1 MLVCPSC
8 KRVIAT
14 PGRFCPEC
22 GAALAVPPPA
32 APAPP
37 APAQPPAPGPPEG
50 RTVSTSD
57 TPSSARPPSS
67 SVHGRFEPGT
77 RLGTRYRVVGL
88 LGRGGMGEVYR
99 ADDLELNQSVALKF
113 LPEKVARNAGDLAR
127 LRQEVRVARQ
137 IAHPNVCRTYD
148 IAEADGQVFVVMEY
162 VDGEDLASVLRRL
175 GRPTPDKALEIARQL
190 CLGLG
195 AAHEN
200 GVLHRDLK
208 PANIMIDG
216 RGRVRITDFGLAGTT
231 EELAAEGGA
240 VGTPGY
246 MAPEQLRGGAASAQ
260 SDIFALGLVL
270 YELFTGKRAADVTPR
285 PDSSRPDSDSSPRT
299 PSSLVAGVDPAVER
313 VILRCLERD
322 PARRPQ
328 SAYAVFGALPGG
340 DPLAAAVAAG
350 ETPSP
355 ELVANA
361 GVEGSVR
368 PLYAGLAVLVA
379 VLGLLGLSAIQSPL
393 FKGFGKPPSILS
405 VRADEIL
412 THATGRP
419 APRYSSEG
427 MRYAPEAKASASR
440 ADSLAAAGRRPRVR
454 SEPAKQYWR
463 RWSPSA
469 FVTEELHRSRPSPSD
484 PPQSYPGSGIVLLD
498 MQGRLLALEALPL
511 SVADSSAS
519 RSADWAA
526 LLEAAGR
533 EPAHVV
539 RVPPPAA
546 FVAYADTVAAWRLS
560 DSTAPETTLVA
571 AAIRGRVVRVE
582 TFAGRTALGQLEVVA
597 NDPTPKIQEW
607 VQVLFLVVIPL
618 IGGII
623 LARRNLRAKRGDIR
637 GAVVVGI
644 AIVVL
649 YLLFHLFSAHLGE
662 LGLFAIL
669 VAVTALGPLGH
680 ALIHGVTMSLA
691 YLAIEPY
698 VRRLWPSVLVS
709 WARLVAGRLRD
720 PIIGRDVLVGAV
732 VGAALP
738 FIFVGAQS
746 AERALGFPVGP
757 GQLSSFLLDTV
768 ISAPSVLAQVC
779 LAFALG
785 LARATTFYTVL
796 LILRFVL
803 RNNRLAAIAAL
814 LLFLFALLD
823 YSSKALWLDAIVS
836 LLAWGA
842 VVWVAL
848 RFGYVA
854 LIVIVAVSALAE
866 SLAWT
871 LDFSSWVAPQTM
883 FAWGIMAVLLGYGFL
898 TAVGGKSLFSDPLS
912 DPVAPAARGRK

>member
-1 MLVCPSC
+1 MPVCPSC
-8 KRVIAT
+8 KRVVDT

-22 GAALAVPPPA
+22 GAALAAPHPA
-32 APAPP
+32 TAPP
-37 APAQPPAPGPPEG
+37 ERPTLSSP
-50 RTVSTSD
+50 D
-57 TPSSARPPSS
+57 TPSSSRPSS
-67 SVHGRFEPGT
+67 SSIHGRFEPGT

-99 ADDLELNQSVALKF
+99 ADDLELSQSVALKF
-113 LPEKVARNAGDLAR
+113 LPEKVARNAADLAR

-216 RGRVRITDFGLAGTT
+216 RGRVRITDFGLAGTV
-231 EELAAEGGA
+231 EELAAEAGA
-240 VGTPGY
+240 AGTPGY
-246 MAPEQLRGGAASAQ
+246 MAPEQLRGAAASAQ

-270 YELFTGKRAADVTPR
+270 YELFTGKRATDVTPR

-328 SAYAVFGALPGG
+328 SAYAVYGALPGG

-361 GVEGSVR
+361 GVEGSIR
-368 PLYAGLAVLVA
+368 PLYAGLAVLVT
-379 VLGLLGLSAIQSPL
+379 VLSLLGISAIQTPL
-393 FKGFGKPPSILS
+393 FKGLGRPPSVLS
-405 VRADEIL
+405 VRADE
-412 THATGRP
+412 TFARVTGHP
-419 APRYSSEG
+419 APKYSSDG
-427 MRYAPEAKASASR
+427 MRYAPATKEKKL
-440 ADSLAAAGRRPRVR
+440 DVH

-469 FVTEELHRSRPSPSD
+469 FRMEELWDSRPSLID
-484 PPQSYPGSGIVLLD
+484 PPQAYPGSGIVLLD

-511 SVADSSAS
+511 SGPDSSAL
-519 RSADWAA
+519 RGANLSALID
-526 LLEAAGR
+526 AAGR
-533 EPAHVV
+533 DPARAVG
-539 RVPPPAA
+539 VPPPVA
-546 FVAYADTVAAWRLS
+546 FAVYADTVAAWRLS

-571 AAIRGRVVRVE
+571 AAIRGHVVRVE
-582 TFAGRTALGQLEVVA
+582 TFAGRNALGQLALVA
-597 NDPTPKIQEW
+597 NDSAPGIQDW
-607 VQVLFLVVIPL
+607 SQVLLLLFLPMV
-618 IGGII
+618 GGII

-637 GAVVVGI
+637 GALVVGI
-644 AIVVL
+644 SIVILFLL
-649 YLLFHLFSAHLGE
+649 YHLFSMNLGE
-662 LGLFAIL
+662 IGPFAIL
-669 VAVTALGPLGH
+669 VGLTASAPLGH
-680 ALIHGVTMSLA
+680 ALIRGVTMLLA

-720 PIIGRDVLVGAV
+720 PIIGRDVLVGGA
-732 VGAALP
+732 VGAALL
-738 FIFVGAQS
+738 FVFAAAQS
-746 AERALGFPVGP
+746 AERALGFPVDP
-757 GQLSSFLLDTV
+757 GRLSPVLLDAV
-768 ISAPSVLAQVC
+768 ISAPSVLAVVS
-779 LAFALG
+779 LALALG
-785 LARATTFYTVL
+785 IFRATTYYTIL
-796 LILRFVL
+796 LILRFLL
-803 RNNRLAAIAAL
+803 RNNRLAAIATLVLFVLAL
-814 LLFLFALLD
+814 TD
-823 YSSKALWLDAIVS
+823 YSSKSLWLDIPIS
-836 LLAWGA
+836 LLSWGA
-842 VVWVAL
+842 VVWVAV

-854 LIVIVAVSALAE
+854 LTVIVIVSLLAE
-866 SLAWT
+866 GLPWT
-871 LDFSSWVAPQTM
+871 LDFSSWVAPQTL

-912 DPVAPAARGRK
+912 DPVATAVRARK

>member
-1 MLVCPSC
+1 MPVCPSC
-8 KRVIAT
+8 QRVITA

-22 GAALAVPPPA
+22 GSALPA
-32 APAPP
+32 ASPSDLAPNH
-37 APAQPPAPGPPEG
+37 PEG
-50 RTVSTSD
+50 TVSSPD
-57 TPSSARPPSS
+57 TPPSRPSSS

-99 ADDLELNQSVALKF
+99 ADDLELSQSVALKF
-113 LPEKVARNAGDLAR
+113 LPEKVARSAGDLAR

-216 RGRVRITDFGLAGTT
+216 RGRVRITDFGLAGTV
-231 EELAAEGGA
+231 EDLAAEGGGA
-240 VGTPGY
+240 GTPGY
-246 MAPEQLRGGAASAQ
+246 MAPEQLRGGAATAQ

-270 YELFTGKRAADVTPR
+270 YELFTGKRATDVTPR

-361 GVEGSVR
+361 SIEGSVR
-368 PLYAGLAVLVA
+368 PLYAGLVVLAA
-379 VLGLLGLSAIQSPL
+379 VLGLIGISAIQTPL
-393 FKGFGKPPSILS
+393 FKGLGRPPSVLS
-405 VRADEIL
+405 VRAEEIFVRV
-412 THATGRP
+412 TGLP
-419 APRYSSEG
+419 AAPKYSSDG
-427 MRYAPEAKASASR
+427 IRYAPGKIH
-440 ADSLAAAGRRPRVR
+440 

-463 RWSPSA
+463 RWSPSE
-469 FVTEELHRSRPSPSD
+469 FRMEELWDTKPTLLD
-484 PPQSYPGSGIVLLD
+484 PPQAYPGSGIVLLD
-498 MQGRLLALEALPL
+498 MEGRLLALEILPP
-511 SVADSSAS
+511 SRPDSSAS
-519 RSADWAA
+519 RGADWGA
-526 LLEAAGR
+526 LLGAAGR
-533 EPAHVV
+533 DPARAVG
-539 RVPPPAA
+539 VPPPAA
-546 FVAYADTVAAWRLS
+546 FAAYADTVAAWRLS
-560 DSTAPETTLVA
+560 DATSPETTLVA
-571 AAIRGRVVRVE
+571 AAIRGHVVRVE
-582 TFAGRTALGQLEVVA
+582 TFAGRNALGQLAVVA
-597 NDPTPKIQEW
+597 KDSVPGIQDW
-607 VQVLFLVVIPL
+607 FQVLLLLFIPMV
-618 IGGII
+618 GGII

-637 GAVVVGI
+637 GALVVGI
-644 AIVVL
+644 SIVILFLL
-649 YLLFHLFSAHLGE
+649 YRLFSMNLGE
-662 LGLFAIL
+662 VGPFAIL
-669 VAVTALGPLGH
+669 VGVTASAPLGH
-680 ALIHGVTMSLA
+680 ALIRGVTMLLA

-720 PIIGRDVLVGAV
+720 PIIGRDVLVGAA

-738 FIFVGAQS
+738 FIFMGAQS
-746 AERALGFPVGP
+746 AERALGFPVDP
-757 GQLSSFLLDTV
+757 AQLSSFMLDAV
-768 ISAPSVLAQVC
+768 IGAPSGLAVVS
-779 LAFALG
+779 LALALG
-785 LARATTFYTVL
+785 IFRATTFYTIL

-803 RNNRLAAIAAL
+803 RNNRLAAIATL
-814 LLFLFALLD
+814 LLFVSALTD
-823 YSSKALWLDAIVS
+823 YSSKSLWLDLPVA
-836 LLAWGA
+836 LLAWG
-842 VVWVAL
+842 VAL
-848 RFGYVA
+848 WAAVRFGYVA
-854 LIVIVAVSALAE
+854 LIVTVVVSLLAE
-866 SLAWT
+866 GLPWT

-883 FAWGIMAVLLGYGFL
+883 FAWGIMAVLLVYGFM

-912 DPVAPAARGRK
+912 DPVATGVRPIKS

>member
-1 MLVCPSC
+1 MPVCPSC
-8 KRVIAT
+8 QRAIAA

-22 GAALAVPPPA
+22 GAALEAPPP
-32 APAPP
+32 
-37 APAQPPAPGPPEG
+37 QGG
-50 RTVSTSD
+50 TVSSPD
-57 TPSSARPPSS
+57 TPPSSRPSSS

-99 ADDLELNQSVALKF
+99 ADDLELSQSVALKF
-113 LPEKVARNAGDLAR
+113 LPEKVARNAADLAR

-148 IAEADGQVFVVMEY
+148 IAEAEGQVFVVMEY

-216 RGRVRITDFGLAGTT
+216 RGRVRITDFGLAGTV
-231 EELAAEGGA
+231 EELAAEGGGA
-240 VGTPGY
+240 GTPGY
-246 MAPEQLRGGAASAQ
+246 MAPEQLRGAPASAQ

-270 YELFTGKRAADVTPR
+270 YELFTGKRATDVTPR
-285 PDSSRPDSDSSPRT
+285 PDSSRPDSDGSPRT

-368 PLYAGLAVLVA
+368 PLRAGLAVLVA
-379 VLGLLGLSAIQSPL
+379 VLSLIGISAIQTPL
-393 FKGFGKPPSILS
+393 FKGLGRPPSVLS
-405 VRADEIL
+405 VRADEIF
-412 THATGRP
+412 ARVTGHP
-419 APRYSSEG
+419 APKYSAEG
-427 MRYAPEAKASASR
+427 MRYAPAAK
-440 ADSLAAAGRRPRVR
+440 DS
-454 SEPAKQYWR
+454 KQYWR

-469 FVTEELHRSRPSPSD
+469 FRMEQLWDTKPSLID
-484 PPQSYPGSGIVLLD
+484 PPQAYPGSGIVLLD
-498 MQGRLLALEALPL
+498 MEGRLLAIEALPP
-511 SVADSSAS
+511 SGADSSET
-519 RSADWAA
+519 RGPTWVA

-533 EPAHVV
+533 DPARAVT
-539 RVPPPAA
+539 VPPPAA
-546 FVAYADTVAAWRLS
+546 FAAFADTVSAWRLS
-560 DSTAPETTLVA
+560 DSTGPETTLVA
-571 AAIRGRVVRVE
+571 AAIRGHVVRVE
-582 TFAGRTALGQLEVVA
+582 TFAGRNALGRLAVVA
-597 NDPTPKIQEW
+597 NDAAPGIQDW
-607 VQVLFLVVIPL
+607 FQVLLLLVTPMV
-618 IGGII
+618 GGII

-637 GAVVVGI
+637 GALVVGI
-644 AIVVL
+644 STVILFLL
-649 YLLFHLFSAHLGE
+649 YHLFSMNPGE
-662 LGLFAIL
+662 IGPFAIL
-669 VAVTALGPLGH
+669 VGVTASAPLGH
-680 ALIHGVTMSLA
+680 ALIRGVTMLLA

-720 PIIGRDVLVGAV
+720 PIIGRDVLVGAA

-738 FIFVGAQS
+738 FVFTGAQS
-746 AERALGFPVGP
+746 AERALGFPVDP
-757 GQLSSFLLDTV
+757 GQLSPLLLDTV

-779 LAFALG
+779 LVLALG
-785 LARATTFYTVL
+785 FFRATTFYTIL

-803 RNNRLAAIAAL
+803 RSNRLAAIATL
-814 LLFLFALLD
+814 LLFVLALTD
-823 YSSKALWLDAIVS
+823 YSSKSLWLDLPVS
-836 LLAWGA
+836 LLVWGLGL
-842 VVWVAL
+842 WVAL

-854 LIVIVAVSALAE
+854 LMLVITVSLLVE
-866 SLAWT
+866 GLPWT
-871 LDFSSWVAPQTM
+871 LGLSSWVAPQTM
-883 FAWGIMAVLLGYGFL
+883 FAWGIMAVVLGYGFM

-912 DPVAPAARGRK
+912 DPVAKGVR

>member
-1 MLVCPSC
+1 MPVCPSC
-8 KRVIAT
+8 KRVVDT

-22 GAALAVPPPA
+22 GAALA
-32 APAPP
+32 APP
-37 APAQPPAPGPPEG
+37 ERPTLSSP
-50 RTVSTSD
+50 D
-57 TPSSARPPSS
+57 TPSSSRPSSS

-77 RLGTRYRVVGL
+77 RLGTRYRVVAL

-99 ADDLELNQSVALKF
+99 ADDLELSQSVALKF
-113 LPEKVARNAGDLAR
+113 LPEKVARNAADLAR

-216 RGRVRITDFGLAGTT
+216 RGRVRITDFGLAGTA
-231 EELAAEGGA
+231 EDLAAEGGA
-240 VGTPGY
+240 AGTPGY
-246 MAPEQLRGGAASAQ
+246 MAPEQLRGGAASTQ

-270 YELFTGKRAADVTPR
+270 YELFTGKRATDVTPR

-328 SAYAVFGALPGG
+328 SAYAVYGALPGG

-368 PLYAGLAVLVA
+368 PLYAGLAVLA
-379 VLGLLGLSAIQSPL
+379 TVLSLLGISAIQTPL
-393 FKGFGKPPSILS
+393 FKGLGRPPGVLS
-405 VRADEIL
+405 VRADE
-412 THATGRP
+412 TFARVTGHP
-419 APRYSSEG
+419 APKYSSDG
-427 MRYAPEAKASASR
+427 MRYAPATKEKK
-440 ADSLAAAGRRPRVR
+440 LHVH

-469 FVTEELHRSRPSPSD
+469 FRMEELWDSRPSLID
-484 PPQSYPGSGIVLLD
+484 PPQAYPGSGIVLLD
-498 MQGRLLALEALPL
+498 MEGRLLALEALPL
-511 SVADSSAS
+511 SGPDSSAL
-519 RSADWAA
+519 RGANLSALID
-526 LLEAAGR
+526 AAGR
-533 EPAHVV
+533 DPARAVG
-539 RVPPPAA
+539 VPPPVA
-546 FVAYADTVAAWRLS
+546 FAVYADTVAAWRLS
-560 DSTAPETTLVA
+560 DSTVPETTLVA
-571 AAIRGRVVRVE
+571 AAIRGHVVRVE
-582 TFAGRTALGQLEVVA
+582 TFAGRNALGQLALVA
-597 NDPTPKIQEW
+597 NDSAPGIQDW
-607 VQVLFLVVIPL
+607 SQVFLLLVLPM

-637 GAVVVGI
+637 GALVVGI
-644 AIVVL
+644 SIVILFLL
-649 YLLFHLFSAHLGE
+649 YHLFSMNLGE
-662 LGLFAIL
+662 IGPFAIL
-669 VAVTALGPLGH
+669 VGLTASAPLGH
-680 ALIHGVTMSLA
+680 ALIRGVTMLLA

-720 PIIGRDVLVGAV
+720 PIIGRDVLVGAA

-738 FIFVGAQS
+738 FVFVAAQS
-746 AERALGFPVGP
+746 AEKALGFPVDP
-757 GQLSSFLLDTV
+757 GRLSPVLLDAV
-768 ISAPSVLAQVC
+768 ISAPSVLAVVS
-779 LAFALG
+779 LALALG
-785 LARATTFYTVL
+785 IFRATTYYTIL

-803 RNNRLAAIAAL
+803 RNNRLAAIATLVLFVLAL
-814 LLFLFALLD
+814 TD
-823 YSSKALWLDAIVS
+823 YSSKSLWLDIPVS
-836 LLAWGA
+836 LLMWGA
-842 VVWVAL
+842 VVWVAV

-854 LIVIVAVSALAE
+854 LTVIVIVSLLAE
-866 SLAWT
+866 GLPWT
-871 LDFSSWVAPQTM
+871 LDFSSWVAPQTL

-912 DPVAPAARGRK
+912 DPVTTAVRARK

>member
-1 MLVCPSC
+1 MG
-8 KRVIAT
+8 AT
-14 PGRFCPEC
+14 LSSP
-22 GAALAVPPPA
+22 
-32 APAPP
+32 
-37 APAQPPAPGPPEG
+37 
-50 RTVSTSD
+50 D
-57 TPSSARPPSS
+57 TPPSRPSSS

-113 LPEKVARNAGDLAR
+113 LPEKVARNAADLAR

-216 RGRVRITDFGLAGTT
+216 RGRVRITDFGLAGTV
-231 EELAAEGGA
+231 EEVGAEGG
-240 VGTPGY
+240 GTPAY

-270 YELFTGKRAADVTPR
+270 YELFTGKRATDVTPH
-285 PDSSRPDSDSSPRT
+285 PDPLRPDSDSTPRT

-328 SAYAVFGALPGG
+328 SAYAVYGALPGG

-361 GVEGSVR
+361 GVEGSIR
-368 PLYAGLAVLVA
+368 PVYAGLAVLVT
-379 VLGLLGLSAIQSPL
+379 VLALLGISTFQTPL
-393 FKGFGKPPSILS
+393 FKGLGKSSSVLS
-405 VRADEIL
+405 FRAEEIL
-412 THATGRP
+412 TRVTGRS
-419 APRYSSEG
+419 APKYSADG
-427 MRYAPEAKASASR
+427 MRYAPTKNAMSR
-440 ADSLAAAGRRPRVR
+440 ADSLAAAGKKR
-454 SEPAKQYWR
+454 SIPPEPALQYWR

-469 FVTEELHRSRPSPSD
+469 FVTENLHAARPDLKD

-498 MQGRLLALEALPL
+498 MQGRLLALEAIPP
-511 SVADSSAS
+511 ADSSES
-519 RSADWAA
+519 RALDGAA

-533 EPAHVV
+533 DPS
-539 RVPPPAA
+539 RVAPMAPPKG

-560 DSTAPETTLVA
+560 DSTASETTLVA
-571 AAIRGRVVRVE
+571 ASVRGHVVRVE
-582 TFAGRTALGQLEVVA
+582 TFAGRDTLGQLAVVA
-597 NDPTPKIQEW
+597 NDVPHPIQDW
-607 VQVLFLVVIPL
+607 AQVLLLVVAPL
-618 IGGII
+618 VGGIL
-623 LARRNLRAKRGDIR
+623 LARRNLRSKRGDVR
-637 GAVVVGI
+637 GALVVGI
-644 AIVVL
+644 SIAIL
-649 YLLFHLFSAHLGE
+649 YLLHHLFSARLGE
-662 LGLFAIL
+662 IGLFNIL
-669 VAVTALGPLGH
+669 VAGTSASPMGH
-680 ALIHGVTMSLA
+680 ALIHGVTMALA

-698 VRRLWPSVLVS
+698 IRRLWPSVLVS

-720 PIIGRDVLVGAV
+720 PIIGRDILVGAA
-732 VGAALP
+732 VGFMLP
-738 FIFVGAQS
+738 SIFIAAQS
-746 AERALGFPVGP
+746 LERALGFPSVP
-757 GQLSSFLLDTV
+757 VRLSSVLLWTMTSV
-768 ISAPSVLAQVC
+768 PSGLAMTC
-779 LAFALG
+779 LALALG
-785 LARATTFYTVL
+785 FTRATVVYTIL
-796 LILRFVL
+796 LIFRFLL
-803 RNNRLAAIAAL
+803 RNNRLAVVVTL
-814 LLFLFALLD
+814 LLFDMTLLD
-823 YSSKALWLDAIVS
+823 YSSKTLWLEIPIS
-836 LLAWGA
+836 LFCWGM
-842 VVWVAL
+842 VMWLGL

-854 LIVIVAVSALAE
+854 LIAAITAVSLVDYLVW
-866 SLAWT
+866 SLN
-871 LDFSSWVAPQTM
+871 FSSWVAPQTL
-883 FAWGIMAVLLGYGFL
+883 FAWALMAVALGYGFMV
-898 TAVGGKSLFSDPLS
+898 AVGGRSLFSDPLS
-912 DPVAPAARGRK
+912 DPVATAVRPRK